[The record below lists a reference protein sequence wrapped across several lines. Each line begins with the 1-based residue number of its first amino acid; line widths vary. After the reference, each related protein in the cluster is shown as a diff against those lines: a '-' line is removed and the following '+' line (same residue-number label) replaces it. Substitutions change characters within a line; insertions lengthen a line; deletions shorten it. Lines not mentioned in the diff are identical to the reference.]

1 MANVRVTK
9 EEMED
14 FMNEATPDKSVTKAK
29 LKIINE
35 DYPKVQERVK
45 QLEER
50 LALES
55 IDAGKFRMMR
65 DQLILPDP

>member
-1 MANVRVTK
+1 MANLHVTK

-14 FMNEATPDKSVTKAK
+14 FMDPATSDKSVIKAK
-29 LKIINE
+29 LKVIND

-45 QLEER
+45 ILEDR
-50 LALES
+50 LVLES
-55 IDAGKFRMMR
+55 ADAGKFRMLR